1 MFDCKIL
8 RQQLFRVE
16 AHCYSYNYFLYVS
29 VILIALAISFCFLTI
44 LCLLFAVG
52 KEYQEKQKY
61 EPKPTKIYV
70 ETGGDD
76 VVDINDNEKVPMS

>member
-1 MFDCKIL
+1 M
-8 RQQLFRVE
+8 
-16 AHCYSYNYFLYVS
+16 
-29 VILIALAISFCFLTI
+29 IALYMSFCFFTI

-52 KEYQEKQKY
+52 KTQDEKKQKY

>member
-1 MFDCKIL
+1 MIGI
-8 RQQLFRVE
+8 
-16 AHCYSYNYFLYVS
+16 Y
-29 VILIALAISFCFLTI
+29 IGFCFLTI
-44 LCLLFAVG
+44 AVLIFAVG
-52 KEYQEKQKY
+52 KDEEEKKQTY

>member
-1 MFDCKIL
+1 MI
-8 RQQLFRVE
+8 
-16 AHCYSYNYFLYVS
+16 
-29 VILIALAISFCFLTI
+29 IFCFVTLAA
-44 LCLLFAVG
+44 LLFSVG
-52 KEYQEKQKY
+52 EAPVEKKQNY